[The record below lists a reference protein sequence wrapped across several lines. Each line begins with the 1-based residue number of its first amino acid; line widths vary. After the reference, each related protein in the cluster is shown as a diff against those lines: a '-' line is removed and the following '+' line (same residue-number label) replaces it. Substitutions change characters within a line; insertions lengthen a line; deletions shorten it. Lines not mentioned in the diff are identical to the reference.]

1 MNHYELVEYIK
12 NAPKKTLIKVYVN
25 ANNLQE
31 NKNIQMFK
39 GNESCFLVGEAEVIE
54 TYLQENKEKIKDVYL
69 ETTCRN
75 SAIPLLNITHLQARI
90 EPGSLIREH
99 VEIGKNVVVMM
110 GAIVNIGAKVGEGS
124 MIDMG
129 AVLGANVEVGKNC
142 HIGAGAVLAG
152 VLEPPSQKGV
162 VIEDDVLIGAN
173 AVITEGV
180 HIGKGAVVGAGS
192 VVLED
197 IMANSVVVGNPARV
211 IKQNK
216 DQQTLEKTKQVEE
229 LRHIK

>member
-25 ANNLQE
+25 ANDLSE
-31 NKNIQMFK
+31 NKSLQIFK
-39 GNESCFLVGEAEVIE
+39 GNESYFLVGEAESIE
-54 TYLQENKEKIKDVYL
+54 TYLQENKEKINDVYM

-75 SAIPLLNITHLQARI
+75 SAVPLLDITHLQARI

-110 GAIVNIGAKVGEGS
+110 GAIINIGTKVGEGS
-124 MIDMG
+124 MID
-129 AVLGANVEVGKNC
+129 
-142 HIGAGAVLAG
+142 IGAGAVLAG

-162 VIEDDVLIGAN
+162 IIDDDVLIGAN

-197 IMANSVVVGNPARV
+197 VMENSVVVGNPARV

-216 DQQTLEKTKQVEE
+216 NQQTLEKTQQVEE